1 MTTAA
6 LTPASRRRPPG
17 PRDFFFGFGLLYRLL
32 KDYLGVVQDNHR
44 RHGDVVY
51 MRFGHLQD
59 YSVNHPDLIREVLV
73 EKGKSFIRW
82 ERGIEVFAQA
92 HGQSVLTTEGGTW
105 QRQRRMLQP
114 GFGPKRF
121 EGYARQMVAAA
132 APALDALP
140 VSASQPLDF
149 EGAMTLLT
157 MDVILRTMFSLGTVP
172 EASAAAEAVKVISHA
187 GMREMYLPFDPP
199 AWMLPWRREK
209 ERSLKL
215 LDELVRRFVRERRAA
230 PGEQQD
236 LLGMLLSVRDDEGD
250 RQGLSDEEV
259 RDQCMT
265 IFLAGHETT
274 ATALTWWGW
283 AMAAHPQIAERAARE
298 VDEVL
303 GGREPTYADVGQL
316 AYLGQTLKET
326 MRLRPPAAALLSRQA
341 IEDVTIGGWR
351 VPRGAMV
358 RITPYAVHHDPR
370 WFPEPERF
378 DPDRFA
384 PERAEQMPRGAYLP
398 FGAGPRVCIGSM
410 FATIEMTLIA
420 ALLLQRF
427 RFALPPQAPAPMPRL
442 NVTLRPAEGLRLLLR
457 RR

>member
-6 LTPASRRRPPG
+6 LAPASHRRPPG
-17 PRDFFFGFGLLYRLL
+17 PRDFFLGFGLLRRLL
-32 KDYLGVVQDNHR
+32 KDYLGTIQDNHR

-51 MRFGHLQD
+51 MRLGSLHD
-59 YSVNHPDLIREVLV
+59 YSINHPDLIREALV

-82 ERGIEVFAQA
+82 KRGIEVFRQA
-92 HGQSVLTTEGGTW
+92 HGHSVLTTEGDTW

-121 EGYARQMVAAA
+121 DGYARQMVAAT

-140 VSASQPLDF
+140 ASATQPLDF
-149 EGAMTLLT
+149 ERAMTLLT
-157 MDVILRTMFSLGTVP
+157 MDVILATMFSLGTVP
-172 EASAAAEAVKVISHA
+172 EAAAAADAVKAISDY
-187 GMREMYLPFDPP
+187 GMREMYIPFDPP

-209 ERSLKL
+209 ERALKL
-215 LDELVRRFVRERRAA
+215 LDDLVWRFVRERRAA
-230 PGEQQD
+230 PGD
-236 LLGMLLSVRDDEGD
+236 RPDVLGMLLSVRDDEGD
-250 RQGLSDEEV
+250 QRGLSDEEV
-259 RDQCMT
+259 RDQCAT

-283 AMAAHPQIAERAARE
+283 AMAAHPEVAQRAARE

-303 GGREPTYADVGQL
+303 GGREPTYADVAKL

-326 MRLRPPAAALLSRQA
+326 MRLRPPAAGLITREAS
-341 IEDVTIGGWR
+341 EDVEIGGWR
-351 VPRGAMV
+351 VPRGAML

-370 WFPEPERF
+370 WFPDPERF

-384 PERAEQMPRGAYLP
+384 PGRVEQMPRGAYLP
-398 FGAGPRVCIGSM
+398 FGIGPRVCIGSM

-420 ALLLQRF
+420 AMLLQRF
-427 RFALPPQAPAPMPRL
+427 RFAMPPGAPAPTPRL
-442 NVTLRPAEGLRLLLR
+442 KVTLRPADGLRLLLQPR
-457 RR
+457 